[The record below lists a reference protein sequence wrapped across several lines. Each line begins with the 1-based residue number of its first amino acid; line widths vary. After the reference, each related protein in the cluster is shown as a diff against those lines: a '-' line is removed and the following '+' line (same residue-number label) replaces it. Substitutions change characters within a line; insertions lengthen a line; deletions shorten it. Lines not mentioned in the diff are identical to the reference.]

1 MILGEDDNLVEILKD
16 MTSDRNK
23 LNQDIGVS
31 EGNITLLDKQITEL
45 SAELTDSDKV
55 LNTCESIIK
64 LGPQV
69 AKLKDL
75 TTTSNTITTITDT
88 ITTITNATIIEGRK
102 QTTLNKIREEIEQ
115 AEELDS
121 QLSIQLKSILARNE
135 NIAGLSKSLSAQQDA
150 IQVQYGLA
158 SLESE
163 LNLLNNS
170 RENITKIQ
178 KNISELSGLKFKKID
193 INEDAEKVQTL
204 STLFNQINSV
214 RENISKLSRF
224 IAEDEQKLSMLKEA
238 KQYFDVCPYCN
249 QPLQNHTTQNE
260 GGVM

>member
-55 LNTCESIIK
+55 LNTCESVIK

-75 TTTSNTITTITDT
+75 TTTTSTIATITNTITTITN
-88 ITTITNATIIEGRK
+88 TTTTEGRR

-121 QLSIQLKSILARNE
+121 QFSIQLKSILARNE
-135 NIAGLSKSLSAQQDA
+135 NIAGLSKSLSTQQDA
-150 IQVQYGLA
+150 IQIQSGLA
-158 SLESE
+158 SSESE
-163 LNLLNNS
+163 LNLLNS
-170 RENITKIQ
+170 SKENITNIQ
-178 KNISELSGLKFKKID
+178 KNIDNLSGLKFQRID
-193 INEDAEKVQTL
+193 IDEDAERVQTL
-204 STLFNQINSV
+204 ATLFNNISSIK
-214 RENISKLSRF
+214 ENITKLAGF